1 MTTFP
6 DQTIRPGP
14 IAWMVRNPVAANL
27 IMIVLLVGGLLSLT
41 VIKQEV
47 FPDFDLD
54 IVNISVP
61 YPGASPEEVERGI
74 VLAIEENIR
83 GLEGVDK
90 ISSSAREGAASVTV
104 ELLDGADTQ
113 KAYQEIK
120 QEVDRI
126 TTFPDDAEEAVV
138 TLVARK
144 RDVIDMAL
152 YGDVPETVL
161 REQAEIVRERLL
173 QDPGITQVEL
183 SGVRDYEITVS
194 VNRDTLRKYDL
205 SLDGIARRIREL
217 ALELPGGGIKTSG
230 GEILVRMKERRETG
244 AEFGELPV
252 ITTPDGT
259 IVRLK
264 DIAEISDGFAE
275 SDEFN
280 TYNGKPSVTI
290 DIYRIGKQTPI
301 GVATAAK
308 RVLEDITASLPPT
321 LSITVRRDFSEIFKE
336 RRNLLLKNGA
346 IGLCVVMIIL
356 GLFLEIRLAFWVM
369 MGIPISFLG
378 GMMFMPV
385 MGASINM
392 ISMFAFLIAL
402 GIVVDDAI
410 VVGENVYEHRQRGDA
425 YLFSSIRGTREVG
438 MPVTFSVLTNIVTFL
453 PLLFLPGF
461 IGKIWFVIPTV
472 VCTVFAISLF
482 ECLYILPAHLA
493 HSKKESRLPFINAI
507 HAVQQPFSQWF
518 SRMVKRIYGP
528 VLDFLLHHRYAVTA
542 VGFSLLIITL
552 GFVMSKRIGIV
563 PMMRVEADYAVVSV
577 SLPYGSPIDKTM
589 AVARHLEKIAMDVVD
604 ENGGDQLYVGT
615 MTEYGDSF
623 RGTSGAH
630 NAEIRVYLTESG
642 IRPISTTEFTR
653 KWREKTGA
661 LPGVEAILFQADRGG
676 PGSGASL
683 SLQLSHSDNDTLNQ
697 ACLELADK
705 LAEYPI
711 VSDID
716 SGFSPGK
723 VQLDFTMRPEGLALG
738 LTASDVARQ
747 VRNSLYGA
755 SALKQQRGRNEIEVR
770 VILPEEERVSE
781 ADLTDLL
788 IHTPAGA
795 DVPLYDIAMV
805 SRGRAYTS
813 ISHEEGR
820 RTQQVSCNVTPP
832 SESENILGE
841 ILRDYMPELRGKY
854 PGLSYGF
861 SGRQEDLR
869 EGMKALLL
877 GFVVAIFV
885 VYALLAIP
893 FNSYTQPLIIMV
905 CIPFGIVGA
914 IWAHVFMGY
923 PLSMISL
930 MGIVALSGVVV
941 NDSLVL
947 IDFANGERKRGKDAH
962 DAVCTAGI
970 RRFRPILLTTLTTFG
985 GLAPMIFETSRQAR
999 FMIPMAISLG
1009 YGIVF
1014 STFITMVLVP
1024 CLYLII
1030 EDLGNVF
1037 KAIFNRQPSET
1048 TS

>member
-1 MTTFP
+1 MKQFT
-6 DQTIRPGP
+6 DKIAPGP
-14 IAWMVRNPVAANL
+14 IAWMVKNPVAANL

-61 YPGASPEEVERGI
+61 YPGASPEEVEQGI
-74 VLAIEENIR
+74 VLAIEENVR

-90 ISSSAREGAASVTV
+90 VSSTANEGMASVRV
-104 ELLDGADTQ
+104 ELLEGADSQ
-113 KAYQEIK
+113 KVYQDIK

-126 TTFPDDAEEAVV
+126 TTFPDEAEEPVV
-138 TLVARK
+138 TLAGRK
-144 RDVIDMAL
+144 RDVIDMAI
-152 YGDVPETVL
+152 YGDVPDTVL
-161 REQAEIVRERLL
+161 REQAETVRERLL
-173 QDPGITQVEL
+173 QDPDITQVDL
-183 SGVRDYEITVS
+183 SGVRDYEIRVS
-194 VNRDTLRKYDL
+194 IPRDNLRKYNI
-205 SLDGIARRIREL
+205 SLQEVADRIHQL
-217 ALELPGGGIKTSG
+217 ALELPGGGVKTQA
-230 GEILVRMKERRETG
+230 GEILVRVKERRETG

-252 ITTPDGT
+252 ITADDGT
-259 IVRLK
+259 VVRLK
-264 DIAEISDGFAE
+264 DIAEITDGFE
-275 SDEFN
+275 DTDKFT
-280 TYNGKPSVTI
+280 TYNGKRSVTI
-290 DIYRIGKQTPI
+290 DVYRIGKQTPI
-301 GVATAAK
+301 KVASAAK
-308 RVLEDITASLPPT
+308 KVLKEVQTTLPPT
-321 LSITVRRDFSEIFKE
+321 LNISIRRDRSEIFKE
-336 RRNLLLKNGA
+336 RRDLLLKNGT
-346 IGLCVVMIIL
+346 IGLTLVMIIL

-378 GMMFMPV
+378 GMLFMPV
-385 MGASINM
+385 MGSSINM

-410 VVGENVYEHRQRGDA
+410 VVGENVYEHRQRGDSF
-425 YLFSSIRGTREVG
+425 LFSSIRGTREVRT
-438 MPVTFSVLTNIVTFL
+438 PVTFSVLTNIVTFL
-453 PLLFLPGF
+453 PLMFLPGF

-493 HSKKESRLPFINAI
+493 HTKTVSRNPLINAI
-507 HAVQQPFSQWF
+507 HHIQQPFSHWF
-518 SRMVKRIYGP
+518 MRMVKRFYGP
-528 VLDFLLHHRYAVTA
+528 ALDFLLHNRYAVTA
-542 VGFSLLIITL
+542 VGLALLILTL

-577 SLPYGSPIDKTM
+577 SLPYGSPIEKTVKVGQYLEK
-589 AVARHLEKIAMDVVD
+589 VAREVAAA
-604 ENGGDQLYVGT
+604 NGGDKLLMGT
-615 MTEYGDSF
+615 MAEYGDSF
-623 RGTSGAH
+623 RGTTGSH
-630 NAEIRVYLTESG
+630 NAEIRAYLTKAG
-642 IRPISTTEFTR
+642 VRPISTTEFTR
-653 KWREKTGA
+653 EWRGKVGRI
-661 LPGVEAILFQADRGG
+661 PGVEAILFQADRGG

-683 SLQLSHSDNDTLNQ
+683 SLQLSHSNSDTLNQ
-697 ACLELADK
+697 ACLDLADK

-711 VSDID
+711 VSDVD

-723 VQLDFTMRPEGLALG
+723 VQLDFKMRPEGTALG
-738 LTASDVARQ
+738 LTSSSVARQ

-770 VILPEEERVSE
+770 VLLPKSERISE
-781 ADLTDLL
+781 DDLEKLL
-788 IHTPAGA
+788 IHTPAGT
-795 DVPLYDIAMV
+795 DVPLFDIATV

-813 ISHEEGR
+813 ISHEEGM
-820 RTQQVSCNVTPP
+820 RTQVVSCNVTPP
-832 SESENILGE
+832 SESENILAE
-841 ILRDYMPELRGKY
+841 IRGNYMSELQSKY

-893 FNSYTQPLIIMV
+893 FNSYAQPLIIMA

-947 IDFANGERKRGKDAH
+947 VDFANSERKRGADAH
-962 DAVCTAGI
+962 DAVCTAGV

-1014 STFITMVLVP
+1014 STFITLVLVP
-1024 CLYLII
+1024 CLYMII
-1030 EDLGNVF
+1030 EDLGKVF
-1037 KAIFNRQPSET
+1037 KAIFNHQ
-1048 TS
+1048 